1 MLNKFWGAQQPQQ
14 RPQEGNNES
23 CYPPSVGSS
32 QSPGSSRPGTPS
44 PSSSGNFGVQRPTD
58 RASSV
63 SRVSPAEAA
72 GIITAIKDKSLE
84 ELRDLLC
91 HQDGYH
97 NLLLSLEPVKT
108 QNKVRDDLRNETLQ
122 LARENLEKEPR
133 IMELRNQCRII
144 RTTELAA
151 AQEKLHELERRKEEL
166 LKFYSPASLL
176 HRLQGGAAL
185 LALNLGTGGV
195 VDRTVF
201 PNLGN
206 SDYIKPF
213 LRRPDDAM
221 RKTEEES
228 ENLDKQLLEG
238 EIDLAAFV
246 QKYKKLRQ
254 SYHKRAL
261 THLAAKTSIT
271 G

>member
-23 CYPPSVGSS
+23 CYQPSIGSS

-176 HRLQGGAAL
+176 HRLQ
-185 LALNLGTGGV
+185 
-195 VDRTVF
+195 
-201 PNLGN
+201 
-206 SDYIKPF
+206 
-213 LRRPDDAM
+213 DAM
-221 RKTEEES
+221 RKTDEES

-238 EIDLAAFV
+238 EIDLATFV

>member
-23 CYPPSVGSS
+23 FYPPSVGSS

-44 PSSSGNFGVQRPTD
+44 PSSSGNFGVQRPTE

-91 HQDGYH
+91 HLDGYH

-176 HRLQGGAAL
+176 HRLQ
-185 LALNLGTGGV
+185 
-195 VDRTVF
+195 
-201 PNLGN
+201 
-206 SDYIKPF
+206 
-213 LRRPDDAM
+213 DAM
-221 RKTEEES
+221 RKTDEES

-238 EIDLAAFV
+238 EIDLATFV
-246 QKYKKLRQ
+246 HKYKKLRQ

>member
-1 MLNKFWGAQQPQQ
+1 MLNKFWGAQQ

-23 CYPPSVGSS
+23 FYPPSVGSS

-44 PSSSGNFGVQRPTD
+44 PSSSGNFGVQRPTE

-176 HRLQGGAAL
+176 HRLQ
-185 LALNLGTGGV
+185 
-195 VDRTVF
+195 
-201 PNLGN
+201 
-206 SDYIKPF
+206 
-213 LRRPDDAM
+213 DAM
-221 RKTEEES
+221 RKTDEES

-238 EIDLAAFV
+238 EIDLATFV
-246 QKYKKLRQ
+246 HKYKKLRQ

>member
-1 MLNKFWGAQQPQQ
+1 MKSETVFSAKLPFSSDFPKVMFKNFWNGQQQPQQ

-23 CYPPSVGSS
+23 WYQPSVGSS

-44 PSSSGNFGVQRPTD
+44 PSSSGSYGVQRPTD
-58 RASSV
+58 RPSSASH
-63 SRVSPAEAA
+63 VSPAEAA
-72 GIITAIKDKSLE
+72 GIITALKDKRIE
-84 ELRDLLC
+84 ELRDLLSYKDAY
-91 HQDGYH
+91 Q

-176 HRLQGGAAL
+176 HRLQ
-185 LALNLGTGGV
+185 
-195 VDRTVF
+195 
-201 PNLGN
+201 
-206 SDYIKPF
+206 
-213 LRRPDDAM
+213 DAM
-221 RKTEEES
+221 RKTDEES
-228 ENLDKQLLEG
+228 ESLDKQLLEG
-238 EIDLAAFV
+238 EIDLATFV
-246 QKYKKLRQ
+246 QKYKKLRS

>member
-1 MLNKFWGAQQPQQ
+1 MFQKFWAGQQPQQ

-23 CYPPSVGSS
+23 WYPPSVGSS

-44 PSSSGNFGVQRPTD
+44 PSSSGNFSVQRPTD
-58 RASSV
+58 RPSSV
-63 SRVSPAEAA
+63 SQVPPAEAA

-84 ELRDLLC
+84 ELRDLLSYKDAY
-91 HQDGYH
+91 Q

-176 HRLQGGAAL
+176 HRLQ
-185 LALNLGTGGV
+185 
-195 VDRTVF
+195 
-201 PNLGN
+201 
-206 SDYIKPF
+206 
-213 LRRPDDAM
+213 DAM
-221 RKTEEES
+221 RKTDEES
-228 ENLDKQLLEG
+228 ESLDKQLLEG
-238 EIDLAAFV
+238 EIDLATFV
-246 QKYKKLRQ
+246 QKYKKLRH